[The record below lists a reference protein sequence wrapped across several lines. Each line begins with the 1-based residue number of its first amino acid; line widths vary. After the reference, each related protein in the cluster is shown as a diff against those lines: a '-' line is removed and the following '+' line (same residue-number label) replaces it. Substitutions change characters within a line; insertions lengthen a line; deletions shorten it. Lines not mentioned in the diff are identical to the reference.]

1 MADIT
6 KCVGINCPIRDNC
19 YRYTA
24 EVFNEL
30 LQSYFVEDNVGEHTN
45 NGFKC
50 DLYWGDNAESIWNDI
65 KEITNN

>member
-6 KCVGINCPIRDNC
+6 KCTGVNCPIRDNC

-24 EVFNEL
+24 KDSSL
-30 LQSYFVEDNVGEHTN
+30 CQSYFVDDNVGEHTVD
-45 NGFKC
+45 GFKC